1 MKSNIIYYLST
12 CFFLGL
18 LVAGQGLWAQT
29 TYNLSFANPKLTAN
43 PLQLSVDVMLSFNQE
58 GQLGSSNLAI
68 EYDPKVL
75 TRPQLIAQHL
85 SNVPTY
91 LEPNLTLQME
101 GRVALN
107 IELLANGQ
115 GDEIG
120 LDGND
125 VKIARL
131 SFDLFSTEDLIN
143 LNWYESGTVG
153 TVVFSDDPNFTQ
165 LNPAKLENMTFN
177 PADFP
182 AQDLILTAVQVGLDA
197 ELEWEDVAD
206 LQALN
211 YEVERSVDGDLFE
224 VIATVDKN
232 ANQGTGRSYTY
243 LDEGIV
249 HSLEGRIYYR
259 VKQKEV
265 DGTYI
270 TSNTVELTI
279 DEVNALG
286 LEAFPNPVVDEV
298 KIQWVDLGGKAEISL
313 LDAKGQLVKTAKT
326 EMGQSSLDWDL
337 SKLSSGVYFIE
348 YKNLDLQSMRAS
360 VTVQVK

>member
-1 MKSNIIYYLST
+1 MKSNIIYQLSA
-12 CFFLGL
+12 FFLLSL
-18 LVAGQGLWAQT
+18 LMAGQGLWAQT

-43 PLQLSVDVMLSFNQE
+43 PLQISVDVMISFNEE
-58 GQLGSSNLAI
+58 GQLGSSNLAM

-75 TRPQLIAQHL
+75 TNPQLISQHL
-85 SNVPTY
+85 SDVPTY

-107 IELLANGQ
+107 IELMANGQ

-120 LDGND
+120 LDGNEFR
-125 VKIARL
+125 IARL

-153 TVVFSDDPNFTQ
+153 TVVFSDDPGFTQ
-165 LNPAKLENMTFN
+165 LTPAKLENMTFN
-177 PADFP
+177 PSDFP
-182 AQDLILTAVQVGLDA
+182 AQDLILKAIQVGLDA
-197 ELEWEDVAD
+197 QLEWEDVAD

-211 YEVERSVDGDLFE
+211 YEVERSIDGDLFE
-224 VIATVDKN
+224 IIATVDKN
-232 ANQGTGRSYTY
+232 ANQAGQTYTY
-243 LDEGIV
+243 LDAGIV
-249 HSLEGRIYYR
+249 NSLEGTIFYR
-259 VKQKEV
+259 VKQKEI

-270 TSNTVELTI
+270 TSNTVELTV
-279 DEVNALG
+279 DEVNALD
-286 LEAFPNPVVDEV
+286 LQAFPNPIVDEV

-326 EMGQSSLDWDL
+326 EIGQSILEWDL
-337 SKLSSGVYFIE
+337 SKVSSGVYFIE
-348 YKNLDLQSMRAS
+348 YKNLDLQNMRAS

>member
-1 MKSNIIYYLST
+1 MKSNIIYQLST
-12 CFFLGL
+12 LFLL
-18 LVAGQGLWAQT
+18 CLVMAGQGVWAQT
-29 TYNLSFANPKLTAN
+29 SYNLSFANPKLTAN
-43 PLQLSVDVMLSFNQE
+43 PLQLAVDVMISFNEE
-58 GQLGSSNLAI
+58 GKLGSSNLAM

-75 TRPQLIAQHL
+75 TNPQLISQHL
-85 SNVPTY
+85 SDVPTY
-91 LEPNLTLQME
+91 LEPNLSLQME

-107 IELLANGQ
+107 IELLTNGQ

-120 LDGND
+120 LDGD
-125 VKIARL
+125 EFRIARI

-153 TVVFSDDPNFTQ
+153 TVVFSDDSNFTQ
-165 LNPAKLENMTFN
+165 LNPAKLESMTFN
-177 PADFP
+177 PSDFP
-182 AQDLILTAVQVGLDA
+182 AQDLILRAVQVGLDA

-224 VIATVDKN
+224 VIANVDKN
-232 ANQGTGRSYTY
+232 ANQGAGQTYTY

-249 HSLEGRIYYR
+249 NSLEGTIYYR

-270 TSNTVELTI
+270 TSNTVELTV
-279 DEVNALG
+279 DEVNALD
-286 LEAFPNPVVDEV
+286 LQAFPNPVVDEV

-313 LDAKGQLVKTAKT
+313 MNAKGQLVKTAKT
-326 EMGQSSLDWDL
+326 EIGQSSLEWDL
-337 SKLSSGVYFIE
+337 SKISTGLYFIE
-348 YKNLDLQSMRAS
+348 YKNLDLQNMRAS